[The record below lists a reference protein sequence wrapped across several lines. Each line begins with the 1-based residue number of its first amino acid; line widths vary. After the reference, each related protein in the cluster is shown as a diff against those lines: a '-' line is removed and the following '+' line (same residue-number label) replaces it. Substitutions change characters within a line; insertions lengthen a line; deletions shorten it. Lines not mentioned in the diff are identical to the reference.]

1 MACESIAARL
11 ADLQDQQKQLQEVMA
26 NLKGVGLVAA
36 QEQLADVTTDIATE
50 QKNLA
55 DCKAI
60 AAQEGH
66 PTQRPFI
73 AQVKDIYCG
82 AASRELGND
91 EPYLLIASVLMNSP
105 VVAGLP
111 VAKPAVHCFKVGPWG
126 GVDPG
131 STHLA
136 SKLAASNRP
145 KFWDLSGQPALVNS
159 PQDVMFL
166 VSLVEHDGS
175 SPAAIREALETAL
188 ELSIATNLGLSY
200 SELVRTLASDMA
212 GAIDSSALLGLSP
225 AHLNR
230 DDRVDGALQLSLTKD
245 DLTAINA
252 LGKRE
257 KTLTF
262 KRKNASHNVTDRYT
276 VTFSLEA

>member
-1 MACESIAARL
+1 MACESIAVRL

-26 NLKGVGLVAA
+26 NLKGVGLAAA

-126 GVDPG
+126 GVRSGLHPPREQARRLQQTQVLGPERATSLGQLAPG
-131 STHLA
+131 R
-136 SKLAASNRP
+136 NVPGEFR
-145 KFWDLSGQPALVNS
+145 
-159 PQDVMFL
+159 
-166 VSLVEHDGS
+166 
-175 SPAAIREALETAL
+175 
-188 ELSIATNLGLSY
+188 
-200 SELVRTLASDMA
+200 RT
-212 GAIDSSALLGLSP
+212 
-225 AHLNR
+225 
-230 DDRVDGALQLSLTKD
+230 
-245 DLTAINA
+245 
-252 LGKRE
+252 
-257 KTLTF
+257 
-262 KRKNASHNVTDRYT
+262 
-276 VTFSLEA
+276 

>member
-1 MACESIAARL
+1 MACESIAVRL

-26 NLKGVGLVAA
+26 NLKGVGLAAA

-60 AAQEGH
+60 AAQGGH

-166 VSLVEHDGS
+166 VRS
-175 SPAAIREALETAL
+175 R
-188 ELSIATNLGLSY
+188 
-200 SELVRTLASDMA
+200 RT
-212 GAIDSSALLGLSP
+212 
-225 AHLNR
+225 
-230 DDRVDGALQLSLTKD
+230 
-245 DLTAINA
+245 
-252 LGKRE
+252 
-257 KTLTF
+257 
-262 KRKNASHNVTDRYT
+262 
-276 VTFSLEA
+276 